1 MNAAQLDDLE
11 REAEPQIARYRQNLV
26 LARDAAAR
34 LASLEDGTPAKA
46 EAKAELAGRLEQAS
60 AALTRAAQITA
71 AAQGA
76 ATPPAPSRWSTGLNY
91 GGATGAHG
99 VLSGPQGR

>member
-1 MNAAQLDDLE
+1 VNADQLDDLE
-11 REAEPQIARYRQNLV
+11 RDVDQQIARCRTNFG
-26 LARDAAAR
+26 LARQAAAR
-34 LASLEDGTPAKA
+34 VASLEDGTPAKA

>member
-11 REAEPQIARYRQNLV
+11 RDVETQLARYRQNLG
-26 LARDAAAR
+26 LARKAA
-34 LASLEDGTPAKA
+34 DD
-46 EAKAELAGRLEQAS
+46 AELAGRLQQAS